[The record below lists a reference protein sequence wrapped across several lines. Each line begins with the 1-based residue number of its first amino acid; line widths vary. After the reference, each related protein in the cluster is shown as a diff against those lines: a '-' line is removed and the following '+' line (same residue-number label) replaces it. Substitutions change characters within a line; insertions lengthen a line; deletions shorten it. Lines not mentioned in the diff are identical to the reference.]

1 MYMNIFFLI
10 LTSFVVM
17 STNAVGK
24 EERGKNIEKNIEKN
38 MGNGSYN
45 SMVNQI
51 GFCRMQS
58 FDTQSRSTSTSVSMF
73 MDGRISFGVGLSDMN
88 MQEVSYFRC
97 GECLQV
103 LGMKP
108 FYSWNQEL
116 TEWTE
121 WTERTEW
128 TEIADSSSPFL
139 PFIVMVF
146 DQCTDPICTRDYLDF
161 DIYSPLQPV
170 SHGNPTNIEWISV
183 PCPILEGETM
193 EYLFCLSTSCH
204 VEDPEDTN
212 MTLRRMTA
220 PSLTVYYWSLTI
232 RNTRIPI
239 LSVIVQYQNEFF
251 FLKRQNAWVWDFG
264 PFNLED
270 DIVLA
275 IEDKEGEY
283 IQDTIKMSDYLDK
296 NTTKG
301 YHGGIL
307 ISSSISSFIQN

>member
-1 MYMNIFFLI
+1 
-10 LTSFVVM
+10 
-17 STNAVGK
+17 
-24 EERGKNIEKNIEKN
+24 
-38 MGNGSYN
+38 
-45 SMVNQI
+45 MVNQI

-58 FDTQSRSTSTSVSMF
+58 FDTQSRSTSTSVPMF
-73 MDGRISFGVGLSDMN
+73 MDGRISFGVGLSDIN

-108 FYSWNQEL
+108 FYSWNKEL
-116 TEWTE
+116 TKWTESTERTE
-121 WTERTEW
+121 WTERTERTEW
-128 TEIADSSSPFL
+128 TERAQIADSSFI

-146 DQCTDPICTRDYLDF
+146 DQCTDPICARDYLDF
-161 DIYSPLQPV
+161 DIYSALQPV

-183 PCPILEGETM
+183 PCPILEGETI

-204 VEDPEDTN
+204 VENPEDTN
-212 MTLRRMTA
+212 MTLRMRTD

-239 LSVIVQYQNEFF
+239 LSVIAQYQNEFF

-264 PFNLED
+264 PFDLEE
-270 DIVLA
+270 DIVLTM
-275 IEDKEGEY
+275 EDKEGEY

-296 NTTKG
+296 NTTNG

-307 ISSSISSFIQN
+307 ISSSIQN